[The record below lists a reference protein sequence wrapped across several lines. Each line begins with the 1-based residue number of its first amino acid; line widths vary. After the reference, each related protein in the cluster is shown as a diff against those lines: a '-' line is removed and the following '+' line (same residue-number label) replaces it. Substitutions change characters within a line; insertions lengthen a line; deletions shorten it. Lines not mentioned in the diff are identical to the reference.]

1 MTAENHKI
9 RLPETHEYLL
19 RSTAL
24 AHIATLGP
32 NGEHG
37 KFSQTRRRQKER
49 NINREPRLAVS
60 IVDPEDPSRYL
71 EIRGLVDRVEE
82 DPDPAFITSM
92 SEKYLGI
99 DEYQNQ
105 RSGDEPIFVR
115 PEHTAKM
122 GS

>member
-9 RLPETHEYLL
+9 RLPETHEDLL

-37 KFSQTRRRQKER
+37 KFSQTKTRQKYR

-82 DPDPAFITSM
+82 DPDPAFINSM

-99 DEYQNQ
+99 DEYQDH
-105 RSGDEPIFVR
+105 RPGDEPIFVR
-115 PEHTAKM
+115 TKHTTKM

>member
-1 MTAENHKI
+1 VTAENHKS
-9 RLPETHEYLL
+9 RLPEPHEDLL
-19 RSTAL
+19 RSTA
-24 AHIATLGP
+24 HVATLEP

-37 KFSQTRRRQKER
+37 KSSQTRRRQKER
-49 NINREPRLAVS
+49 NINREARLALS

-82 DPDPAFITSM
+82 DPDPAFINST

-99 DEYQNQ
+99 DEYQNHM
-105 RSGDEPIFVR
+105 
-115 PEHTAKM
+115 PEHTTKM